1 MGRRRAR
8 VRNRLLMSVAVGAVA
23 VVAAGAPTLVAG
35 SQDAADAQALVDLAR
50 LDQQAIALSHSLA
63 DERDGMVEH
72 LAAGRSG
79 KGGTGVTEAQRD
91 RVDRRVRE
99 LRVAAS
105 SAPSGSAAPSASPG
119 TVVEALKKLPAV
131 RQRAMAGKGGPL
143 DAYESYSA
151 LIKTLRQL
159 TRGIADGLPARAE
172 NRTAA
177 ALPDLAR
184 AVEQASATR
193 GLLEAA
199 LAGQGTQ
206 RSLVTAAGQA
216 RVREQAALA
225 DFEETADT
233 KARETYNTTVNG
245 ADVNVAERYLKVV
258 TAQNRLTPAARAV
271 DRERFDSSVSARLA
285 HMRGVQSSFAAAEI
299 KRLERLRDDDVTAL
313 QLRAGLVGGCLL
325 LAVAVSV
332 ATARSLT
339 RPLSVLKRGSKR
351 IAQDP
356 AAEEPITFKGRN
368 DEFADVVRA
377 LNTLRTTAADLK
389 RRSACAEREQ
399 DELAVEKAKLTEKH
413 RLLGEEF
420 AALRA
425 ELETAREQSAARQP
439 HGSVLDTSS
448 VVADDTRVGEAPR
461 AAGSEADHSTFADL
475 GTRTLTLVEQQLG
488 IIEGLEE
495 KEADPDRLET
505 LFKLDHLATR
515 MRRHSENLLLL
526 AGTERGERGAV
537 PEAAGPAPLLDVLR
551 AAVSEIAQYERVELG
566 TLPPDV
572 RVSGPAADDLSH
584 LVAELLDNAAA
595 FSSTESAV
603 LLSART
609 RATGEAVVSV
619 EDAGEGMAGAQLT
632 ELNTWLAEPLT
643 VTTAQEAGVSWGL
656 GMYVVA
662 RLSARHGIR
671 VRLRAREGGGTVAD
685 VTVPGAL
692 LVGHGAPEDEHA
704 HLGDEH
710 APEGDEHARAED
722 QAPAPAAAATP
733 APAAAPIP
741 ERRTEE
747 GPAQSAESAP
757 STEPAPSAEPAEPQG
772 SAVHPGLPQRVRRE
786 TAHEPSVPRPR
797 KGGASAEEL
806 RRKLDG
812 FQQGTKK
819 GLRDA
824 GVSDAALPE
833 SGMRTDTGVTPA
845 ASAPGSVA
853 EAEGPRQDQ
862 HSKQAQHDQRP
873 QHEQQQR
880 AARQTGQAA
889 RDEQTEDTGNAE
901 ERAGAQ
907 VDGGTAEEA
916 RK

>member
-1 MGRRRAR
+1 
-8 VRNRLLMSVAVGAVA
+8 MSVAVGAVA

-35 SQDAADAQALVDLAR
+35 SQDAADAQDLVDLAR

-79 KGGTGVTEAQRD
+79 KGGTGVTETQRD

-105 SAPSGSAAPSASPG
+105 SAPSGSAAPSASPA

-131 RQRAMAGKGGPL
+131 RKRAMAGKGGPV

-184 AVEQASATR
+184 AVDQASATR

-299 KRLERLRDDDVTAL
+299 KRLEGLRDDDVTAL

-413 RLLGEEF
+413 QLLGEEF
-420 AALRA
+420 AALRT
-425 ELETAREQSAARQP
+425 ELETAREQLAARQP
-439 HGSVLDTSS
+439 HGSTRDKSA
-448 VVADDTRVGEAPR
+448 VVADDTRVGETAR
-461 AAGSEADHSTFADL
+461 AAGPAADHSTFADL

-526 AGTERGERGAV
+526 TGTERGERSAV

-595 FSSTESAV
+595 FSATESAV

-619 EDAGEGMAGAQLT
+619 EDEGEGIAESRLA

-643 VTTAQEAGVSWGL
+643 LTTAQETAQEAGESWGL

-692 LVGHGAPEDEHA
+692 MVDNGAPEDEHA
-704 HLGDEH
+704 PLGDEH
-710 APEGDEHARAED
+710 APEGDEHTRAED
-722 QAPAPAAAATP
+722 QAPAPIP
-733 APAAAPIP
+733 APTAAPIP
-741 ERRTEE
+741 EQRTGD
-747 GPAQSAESAP
+747 GPAQSAES
-757 STEPAPSAEPAEPQG
+757 APSAEPAEPQG

-786 TAHEPSVPRPR
+786 TAHEPSAPRPR
-797 KGGASAEEL
+797 KGGATAEEL

-824 GVSDAALPE
+824 GVPDAGLSE
-833 SGMRTDTGVTPA
+833 SGARPDTGVTAA
-845 ASAPGSVA
+845 ASAPSSAA
-853 EAEGPRQDQ
+853 EAEEPQQDQ
-862 HSKQAQHDQRP
+862 HSKQAQHEQHK
-873 QHEQQQR
+873 QHEKQQR

-901 ERAGAQ
+901 DRAGAQ